1 MNAIIRF
8 LLKNSNI
15 LVFVLLEFIA
25 FSIILNSDS
34 FQGTVF
40 AKQSTSLST
49 SINKRID
56 YVTTTFSLR
65 KENER
70 INTENAFLRSQI
82 QNLQEQH
89 NATILDH
96 KAHSF
101 IPSTLSYIPA
111 QVVHNSIYQ
120 FKNYI
125 ILNKGSHD
133 GISEDMGVVCE
144 QGVVGV
150 VDHVSQHYSIV
161 IPLLHP
167 AQRTSVKIKKNN
179 QLGSLIWNGQ
189 DYQTAEL
196 QEIPHHISPQIGD
209 TITTSGFSSI
219 YPADWTVG
227 TIQQVDKNENRQ
239 FCKIQ
244 VKLNVNFAQLTHVY
258 VIQFKYKNELNQL
271 NLDLNNEK

>member
-8 LLKNSNI
+8 LLKNSNV
-15 LVFVLLEFIA
+15 LVFILLEFIA

-34 FQGTVF
+34 FQSTIF
-40 AKQSTSLST
+40 AEQSTSLST
-49 SINKRID
+49 AVNKRID

-89 NATILDH
+89 TAILENSE
-96 KAHSF
+96 AHSF
-101 IPSTLSYIPA
+101 IPSSLSYIPA
-111 QVVHNSIYQ
+111 QIVHNSIYQ

-125 ILNKGSHD
+125 ILNKGSYD
-133 GISEDMGVVCE
+133 GIQEDMGVICE

-150 VDHVSQHYSIV
+150 VDHVSKHYATV

-167 AQRTSVKIKKNN
+167 EQRTSVKIKKNN

-189 DYQTAEL
+189 DYQTADLE
-196 QEIPHHISPQIGD
+196 EIPHHISPQIGD
-209 TITTSGFSSI
+209 TIVTSGFSSI
-219 YPADWTVG
+219 YPANWIVG
-227 TIQQVDKNENRQ
+227 IIQEVDKNENRQ

-244 VKLNVNFAQLTHVY
+244 VKLNVNFAQLTHAY

-271 NLDLNNEK
+271 NLDLNDEK